1 VEGPPAIERVP
12 VPVVRHG
19 AVLPNVERG
28 VVGLGVTTRGVNVI
42 RGARGFGVRA
52 TDGGLRPPTP
62 ISVEPKGMPRRLT
75 DDVDPI
81 PVEGVAD
88 PADGAPAVPA
98 QVPEALP
105 EVPPPSN
112 IVVEPTVP
120 AVDIP
125 VLKEVPDIEVPMP
138 GDACGSE
145 PPAPEQV
152 AMPPIA
158 SPSGDAPDV
167 SGLTPDD
174 VSSVAPIGILVGATG
189 EPGPTPSGDVIPSAG
204 PGKMP
209 IPPTCA

>member
-1 VEGPPAIERVP
+1 MEGPPAIERVP

-19 AVLPNVERG
+19 AVLPKVERG
-28 VVGLGVTTRGVNVI
+28 AVGLGVTTRGVNVI

-62 ISVEPKGMPRRLT
+62 ISVEPNGMPRRLT

-88 PADGAPAVPA
+88 PADGAPAIPA

-105 EVPPPSN
+105 DVPPPSN

-125 VLKEVPDIEVPMP
+125 VLKEVPGIEVPMP